1 MNRSATAEMRASMKV
16 EPGVWAMY
24 AVATKEQ
31 PQALLLFDETHSH
44 EQP

>member
-1 MNRSATAEMRASMKV
+1 MNRSAAAEMRASMKV

-24 AVATKEQ
+24 AVATREQ
-31 PQALLLFDETHSH
+31 PRAGLLFDETQSH

>member
-24 AVATKEQ
+24 VVAIKEQ
-31 PQALLLFDETHSH
+31 PRAGLLFDEAHSH
-44 EQP
+44 DQP